1 MAEKT
6 KEKRVYGY
14 LSDVKGF
21 IGVGKEPG
29 DYTAEW
35 DKGQPQPMAGD
46 VSQRRSRLK
55 VMLTGVVQDF
65 AAHWRSGADV
75 LKLYKV

>member
-6 KEKRVYGY
+6 KEKRVHGY
-14 LSDVKGF
+14 LSDVTGF
-21 IGVGKEPG
+21 SGVGKEPG

-35 DKGQPQPMAGD
+35 DKGQPQPMAGG
-46 VSQRRSRLK
+46 VSQRRGRLK
-55 VMLTGVVQDF
+55 VTVTGVVQDF
-65 AAHWRSGADV
+65 SADWHSGADV